1 MSTKTYAV
9 VTGASSG
16 IGREFAILLAHKK
29 HNLILVARNK
39 HALEDLGE
47 VLRLQGIDVV
57 VIAADLADET
67 QRKRCI
73 THLTKYK
80 VDVLFNNAGFG
91 DFGDFVD
98 ADWPKLNR
106 MLQLNIVALSEL
118 AHIVGG
124 QMQQEGHGRIVNV
137 ASTAAFFPGPKMA
150 TYYASKAYVLNFSQA
165 LAHELKPYGV
175 TVTALCPGPTTSG
188 FLKAANLEKSNLMK
202 DLAMP
207 PAASVAAFAYKKMMQ
222 GTVIAI
228 PGASNKFQ
236 TQLPRVFPK
245 SLIVKVVANIQKESK

>member
-1 MSTKTYAV
+1 MSVKTYAV

-39 HALEDLGE
+39 RALDDLQE
-47 VLRLQGIDVV
+47 VLKLQGTDVV
-57 VIAADLADET
+57 VIVADLADEA

-73 THLTKYK
+73 TSLVKYK
-80 VDVLFNNAGFG
+80 IDMLFNNAGFG
-91 DFGDFVD
+91 DFGDFVNS
-98 ADWPKLNR
+98 DWPKLNR

-150 TYYASKAYVLNFSQA
+150 TYYASKAYVLSFSQA

-175 TVTALCPGPTTSG
+175 SVTALCPGPTASG
-188 FLKAANLEKSNLMK
+188 FQKAANLEKSNLMK

-222 GTVIAI
+222 GAVVAI
-228 PGASNKFQ
+228 PGASNKLQ
-236 TQLPRVFPK
+236 VQIPRILPK
-245 SLIVKVVANIQKESK
+245 SLMVKVVANIQKESK

>member
-39 HALEDLGE
+39 RVLDDLGE

-57 VIAADLADET
+57 VTAADLAEEV

-73 THLTKYK
+73 TNIAKYK
-80 VDVLFNNAGFG
+80 VDLLFNNAGFG
-91 DFGDFVD
+91 DFGDFVN

-118 AHIVGG
+118 AHIIGG
-124 QMQQEGHGRIVNV
+124 QMLQAGHGRIVNV

-150 TYYASKAYVLNFSQA
+150 TYYASKAYVLSFSQA

-188 FLKAANLEKSNLMK
+188 FQKAASLEKSNLMK

-222 GTVIAI
+222 GAVVAI
-228 PGASNKFQ
+228 PGASNKLQ
-236 TQLPRVFPK
+236 VQLPRVLPK
-245 SLIVKVVANIQKESK
+245 SLMVKVVANVQKESK